1 MAQKATG
8 RPRPTTSRLEIGEH
22 SIDRVEPKEH
32 DDGTWWLTWTI
43 RLTDGRTR
51 RPRTKGRTKTEARRR
66 AKDKAKELLAAS
78 RSDIWKVTDD
88 LVSYMEKVSKP
99 AIETAKLAT
108 NSRDRYLLVYKLIVG
123 GCLRED
129 HKHSRSLK
137 GHTIGTGTRFR
148 ALERCLVEIAEL
160 HGSETAHQARSV
172 LGKYVLDQLIRDELI
187 DASPIAGKRLDLA
200 GSKGD
205 TPTRGG
211 VALSADEWNAVIDY
225 LLALDP
231 AEGIE
236 PPKRGMYTL
245 EDRIAVAANAIDLTL
260 LQTMTGLRIGEATN
274 VDPSMVTFD
283 GDEMIFDLP
292 PEITKTKK
300 GRFVHVTDPAIVA
313 RFKPRWE
320 IARAKGGPLIPSP
333 AKPGVVWDQRQRNEA
348 VKTLYLK
355 MAEELDI
362 PALETERSHVWRAT
376 LNTLT
381 LGAGVPEAIRTA
393 HLGHTAQVNRRS
405 YTDTRDGAVLARKL
419 SGLRTSKSTPKST
432 QSESSPVSPDEPS

>member
-1 MAQKATG
+1 MAKKVAA
-8 RPRPTTSRLEIGEH
+8 RPRATTARLEIGEH
-22 SIDRVEPKEH
+22 SIDRVDPQEQ
-32 DDGTWWLTWTI
+32 DDGQWWLTWTI
-43 RLTDGRTR
+43 RLLDGRTL
-51 RPRTKGRTKTEARRR
+51 RPRSKGRTKAEVRRR
-66 AKDKAKELLAAS
+66 AKRKAKELLTAS
-78 RSDIWKVTDD
+78 GSEVWKVTDN
-88 LVSYMEKVSKP
+88 LVSYIEKVSKP
-99 AIETAKLAT
+99 AIETARIADT
-108 NSRDRYLLVYKLIVG
+108 SRDRYLLVYKLIVG
-123 GCLRED
+123 GCSRED
-129 HKHSRSLK
+129 HKHSHSLK
-137 GHTIGTGTRFR
+137 GHTIATGTRFR
-148 ALERCLVEIAEL
+148 ILERCLVEIAEL

-245 EDRIAVAANAIDLTL
+245 EDRIAVVANAIDLTL

-320 IARAKGGPLIPSP
+320 TARASGGPLIPSP
-333 AKPGVVWDQRQRNEA
+333 AKPGVAWDQRQRNDA
-348 VKTLYLK
+348 VKKLYLR
-355 MAEELDI
+355 MAEELGI

-381 LGAGVPEAIRTA
+381 LGDVPEAIRTA
-393 HLGHTAQVNRRS
+393 HLGHTAQVNRRN
-405 YTDTRDGAVLARKL
+405 YTDARDGAMLARKL
-419 SGLRTSKSTPKST
+419 AGLRTPESTPKST
-432 QSESSPVSPDEPS
+432 QSESSPAIPDEPA